1 MAQQLASAVVNE
13 VCGRCDWLICAG
25 LHYLSVRHTCSSGEI
40 SGEISGV
47 ISGVLSTGVII

>member
-13 VCGRCDWLICAG
+13 VRGRCDWLICAG
-25 LHYLSVRHTCSSGEI
+25 LHYLSVRHTCSSVEI
-40 SGEISGV
+40 SGE